1 MHAPAEHGTGQ
12 GGRWFATQTCATCH
26 ETTARYRHCM
36 HCAALLRP
44 SATAPSAEAAY
55 RAAITRFDELMVT
68 SRKATT
74 IKKHTA
80 TFTAFARF
88 CRETLLTP
96 AVQASPA
103 DVVAWL
109 VAVDGNGHDVVHVPA
124 CDAYRPPAEGTAP
137 ACTKQ
142 CPRRLAYSSVKN
154 KVMELRAYWRDCGLG
169 DTWTGGALGS
179 GNPAASAYVETYRKG
194 VKKEQFAAG
203 RQARQAPMFSSGTFL
218 RMVRHFVRLA
228 AQANKAGD
236 TLKEYSALQGATLL
250 SFLFHCPDRCCDV
263 TDRRWGDL
271 RLVEMGLPRAGHG
284 AEAPTPAA
292 PRMALVMD
300 LGIHKTAAG
309 STHSR
314 TVALPATGDLGCP
327 VSLYKALHGAHGR
340 LFAVKAPYPGPV
352 LRAPES
358 VKPRKGAAAP
368 CGADAKRMGFQAA
381 QSILRAAMGA
391 AGLLGTFDCRPH
403 SFRASGAWDALQ
415 RGEPQDEILH
425 KHNWSSP
432 DMLNYYT
439 QLRTLFT
446 TPAESLTGRSG
457 SLGPRSHPL

>member
-1 MHAPAEHGTGQ
+1 
-12 GGRWFATQTCATCH
+12 
-26 ETTARYRHCM
+26 M

-44 SATAPSAEAAY
+44 STTAPSAEAAY
-55 RAAITRFDELMVT
+55 SAAITRFDELMVT

-74 IKKHTA
+74 IKKHAA
-80 TFTAFARF
+80 TFAAFAKF

-96 AVQASPA
+96 AAQATPA
-103 DVVAWL
+103 DIVAWL
-109 VAVDGNGHDVVHVPA
+109 VAVDGHGHDIVHVPA
-124 CDAYRPPAEGTAP
+124 CDAYRPPATGAAP

-169 DTWTGGALGS
+169 DAWTGGALGS
-179 GNPAASAYVETYRKG
+179 GNPAASAYVEAYRKG

-203 RQARQAPMFSSGTFL
+203 RQARQAPMFTSKVFL
-218 RMVRHFVRLA
+218 LMVRHFVRLA
-228 AQANKAGD
+228 AQASKAGN

-271 RLVEMGLPRAGHG
+271 RLTVMG
-284 AEAPTPAA
+284 APTTGPETPSPAA
-292 PRMALVMD
+292 PRTRMALVMD

-314 TVALPATGDLGCP
+314 TVVLPATGDLGCP
-327 VSLYKALHGAHGR
+327 VSLFKALHGAHGR

-352 LRAPES
+352 LRAPAS
-358 VKPRKGAAAP
+358 VKPRKGAVAP
-368 CGADAKRMGFQAA
+368 RGADAKCMGFQAA

-391 AGLLGTFDCRPH
+391 AGLLGAFECRPH

-415 RGEPQDEILH
+415 RGEPLEEILH
-425 KHNWSSP
+425 KHNWSSAA
-432 DMLNYYT
+432 MLNYYT

-446 TPAESLTGRSG
+446 APAEDLTGESG
-457 SLGPRSHPL
+457 SLGPR